1 MSSRTPAPLVPEPEW
16 GTGGLVCPQGRG
28 ASCGVGAVP
37 EWGPGWFVCT
47 WAMRRC
53 LSLNGPLR
61 FSTLSQRVLRWG
73 VDEQGA
79 VAVKSTSLWGE
90 RVWPCCAGT
99 SLEAAG
105 PGAGGPR
112 PLASGHTVTCSTP
125 TRPLS
130 LPWPLPCLLLYTHPR
145 PLSSPKP
152 DMVLLAPQLATE
164 GLPAS
169 ACLHFCPLFSSHV
182 AFSQSGHLQGLKFPP
197 PPASPHVH
205 LTSSSLSD
213 VTSSGEPSQSPQ
225 ARTPTLRSC
234 SLGLAGSPARL
245 AVP

>member
-1 MSSRTPAPLVPEPEW
+1 MSSRTPTPLVPEPEW
-16 GTGGLVCPQGRG
+16 GPGGLVCPQGRG

-53 LSLNGPLR
+53 LSQWALEIFISVSACSSLR
-61 FSTLSQRVLRWG
+61 SRWAGGSGSEIHLSVGREGVAVLCGNLFGGSGAWRWG
-73 VDEQGA
+73 TPA
-79 VAVKSTSLWGE
+79 LSL
-90 RVWPCCAGT
+90 
-99 SLEAAG
+99 
-105 PGAGGPR
+105 R
-112 PLASGHTVTCSTP
+112 PTLTCSTP

-152 DMVLLAPQLATE
+152 DIVLLAPQLATE

-197 PPASPHVH
+197 PPASPRVH

-213 VTSSGEPSQSPQ
+213 VTSCGEPSQSPQ
-225 ARTPTLRSC
+225 ARTPTLPSC

-245 AVP
+245 AAP